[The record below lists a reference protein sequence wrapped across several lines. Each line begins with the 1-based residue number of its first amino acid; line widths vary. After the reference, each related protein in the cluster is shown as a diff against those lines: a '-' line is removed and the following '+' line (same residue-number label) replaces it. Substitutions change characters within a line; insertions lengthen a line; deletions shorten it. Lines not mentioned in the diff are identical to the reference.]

1 MATDIIRQPARP
13 SAWRNPALRG
23 AVFQIL
29 FVAAVVLLVRAF
41 WGGDGNS
48 ASPSAPAT
56 AAARPSS
63 TASRSSTQTGR
74 KPARPLLAQTLDP
87 TLRFDLLK
95 SSEDVTYK
103 GTGRDI
109 FRSQAPPPPV
119 PQPVAPDV
127 KPGPAP
133 PPPPP
138 PIDLKFYGF
147 ASRKDGYKRI
157 FLSKGEDIFIAKE
170 GDIVDRRYKIV
181 HIGQNS
187 VDVEDVLTNNRQTLP
202 LQVG

>member
-1 MATDIIRQPARP
+1 VKLGTEDKTKTGIA
-13 SAWRNPALRG
+13 
-23 AVFQIL
+23 AVL
-29 FVAAVVLLVRAF
+29 AVVAVVLLVHAF
-41 WGGDGNS
+41 HGGEENS
-48 ASPSAPAT
+48 P
-56 AAARPSS
+56 AARPVSPVS
-63 TASRSSTQTGR
+63 QSASAGATSRSRGGS
-74 KPARPLLAQTLDP
+74 ARTNKTPRLLLAQTLDP

-109 FRSQAPPPPV
+109 FRSQPEQVEIPHPKD
-119 PQPVAPDV
+119 PDV
-127 KPGPAP
+127 KPGPP
-133 PPPPP
+133 TPPPPP

-157 FLSKGEDIFIAKE
+157 FLSRGEDIFVAKE

-202 LQVG
+202 LLAG